1 MTCRQ
6 EVLAAVRRLRGRTGR
21 EAFRLVEI
29 VWEAQAAT
37 SSYAESTIRT
47 HICSHMCRQA
57 PVNAAVV
64 YDDLDRVERGVYRL
78 SVAPSVA
85 PRERLY

>member
-6 EVLAAVRRLRGRTGR
+6 EILAAMRRLRSRTGR
-21 EAFRLVEI
+21 ETFRLVEI
-29 VWEAQAAT
+29 VREVQTTT

-47 HICSHMCRQA
+47 HVCSHMCRQA

-64 YDDLDRVERGVYRL
+64 YDDLDRVGRGVYRL
-78 SVAPSVA
+78 KAGPAVA
-85 PRERLY
+85 RERSR

>member
-6 EVLAAVRRLRGRTGR
+6 EVLAAVRRLRSRTGR

-29 VWEAQAAT
+29 VREVQTAT

-47 HICSHMCRQA
+47 HVCSHMCRQA
-57 PVNAAVV
+57 PVNAAIV

-78 SVAPSVA
+78 KAGPAVA
-85 PRERLY
+85 RERSI